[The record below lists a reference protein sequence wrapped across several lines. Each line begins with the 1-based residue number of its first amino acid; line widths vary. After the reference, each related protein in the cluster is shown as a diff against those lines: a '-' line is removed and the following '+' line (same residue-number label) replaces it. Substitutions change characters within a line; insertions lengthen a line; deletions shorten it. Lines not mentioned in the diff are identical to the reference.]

1 MYIDRFIDIVS
12 YNKKN
17 GGKSMAYNAANEE
30 RTEIVSIKKG
40 SRGDYVKVNKI
51 LKKNTNNESID
62 IRMFYTNDEDLVL
75 PTGKGVR
82 FSTEMLLD
90 FIKGL
95 TTALE
100 YDEKDDLVA
109 YLSETLD
116 EDDFDDVDE
125 DDDDEDDDDE
135 DDEDEDVDGDDVD
148 EDADGDDVD

>member
-1 MYIDRFIDIVS
+1 MYIGRFIVIVS

-30 RTEIVSIKKG
+30 RTEIISIKKG

-116 EDDFDDVDE
+116 EDDFDDADE
-125 DDDDEDDDDE
+125 DDD
-135 DDEDEDVDGDDVD
+135 DGDDVD

>member
-1 MYIDRFIDIVS
+1 
-12 YNKKN
+12 
-17 GGKSMAYNAANEE
+17 MAYNAANEE

-40 SRGDYVKVNKI
+40 SRGDYIKVNKI

-100 YDEKDDLVA
+100 YDEKDDLID
-109 YLSETLD
+109 YLSKMIDDDDGIDVED
-116 EDDFDDVDE
+116 EDDEDVDE
-125 DDDDEDDDDE
+125 DD
-135 DDEDEDVDGDDVD
+135 EDVDWASKM
-148 EDADGDDVD
+148 E

>member
-1 MYIDRFIDIVS
+1 
-12 YNKKN
+12 
-17 GGKSMAYNAANEE
+17 MAYNATNEE

-116 EDDFDDVDE
+116 EDDFDDEDE
-125 DDDDEDDDDE
+125 DDDDA
-135 DDEDEDVDGDDVD
+135 DDEDEDEDYDDAD
-148 EDADGDDVD
+148 EDEDEVD

>member
-1 MYIDRFIDIVS
+1 
-12 YNKKN
+12 
-17 GGKSMAYNAANEE
+17 MAYNAANEE

-82 FSTEMLLD
+82 LSTEMLLD

-116 EDDFDDVDE
+116 EDDFGDVDE
-125 DDDDEDDDDE
+125 DDDD
-135 DDEDEDVDGDDVD
+135 DDEDEDDDDAD
-148 EDADGDDVD
+148 EDDDEDEVD

>member
-1 MYIDRFIDIVS
+1 
-12 YNKKN
+12 
-17 GGKSMAYNAANEE
+17 MAYNAANEE

-51 LKKNTNNESID
+51 LKKNTNNDSID

-116 EDDFDDVDE
+116 EDDFDDADE
-125 DDDDEDDDDE
+125 DDDDA
-135 DDEDEDVDGDDVD
+135 DDEDEDDVD
-148 EDADGDDVD
+148 WASKME

>member
-1 MYIDRFIDIVS
+1 
-12 YNKKN
+12 
-17 GGKSMAYNAANEE
+17 MAYNAANEE

-116 EDDFDDVDE
+116 EDDFDD
-125 DDDDEDDDDE
+125 
-135 DDEDEDVDGDDVD
+135 GDDVD